1 MVESKEQDVEME
13 VVEGQANSG
22 VPRTVETF
30 QAHNKKT
37 KRLHV
42 ASEYITCLTVLICI

>member
-13 VVEGQANSG
+13 VVEEQANG
-22 VPRTVETF
+22 GMPRAVETF
-30 QAHNKKT
+30 QAHNKKR

-42 ASEYITCLTVLICI
+42 AFE